1 MPQLC
6 INELGHRM
14 QFEAI
19 RAAITGGASGL
30 GLATARRVIA
40 AGGQALLLDVNAEA
54 GAAVLR
60 ELGPRA
66 QFAVVDVTQG
76 DALEAALAAG
86 VKAMG
91 GLDLAVSCAGVVGA
105 GLALGKTG
113 PMPLEQFARTVG
125 INLVGTFNLVRLAA
139 AHMQGNAPRGAD
151 GERGVIVNT
160 ASVAAF
166 DGQIGQ
172 AAYSASKGGVVG
184 MTLPLAREFAR
195 HGIRVVSIAPGLFKT
210 PMLES
215 LPESV
220 QQSLGASVPFPARLG
235 DPAEY
240 AALVQVIVENVLLNG
255 ETIRLDGAIR
265 LAPK

>member
-1 MPQLC
+1 
-6 INELGHRM
+6 M
-14 QFEAI
+14 QFEDI
-19 RAAITGGASGL
+19 RAVVTGGASGL

-40 AGGQALLLDVNAEA
+40 AGGQALLLDVNADA
-54 GAAVLR
+54 GAATLR

-66 QFAVVDVTQG
+66 QFAAVDVTDG
-76 DALEAALAAG
+76 DALAAKLDAG
-86 VKAMG
+86 VSAMG

-113 PMPLEQFARTVG
+113 PMPLDQFARTVG
-125 INLVGTFNLVRLAA
+125 INLIGTFNLVRLAA
-139 AHMQGNAPRGAD
+139 AHMQNNLLRAD

-195 HGIRVVSIAPGLFKT
+195 HGIRVVAIAPGLFKT

-235 DPAEY
+235 EPAEY

>member
-1 MPQLC
+1 
-6 INELGHRM
+6 M
-14 QFEAI
+14 QFETI
-19 RAAITGGASGL
+19 RAVVTGGASGL
-30 GLATARRVIA
+30 GLATARRVIG
-40 AGGQALLLDVNAEA
+40 AGGRALLLDLNADA
-54 GAAVLR
+54 GAAALR
-60 ELGPRA
+60 ELGERA
-66 QFAVVDVTQG
+66 QFATVDVTNG

-86 VKAMG
+86 VPAMG

-105 GLALGKTG
+105 GLALGKNG

-139 AHMQGNAPRGAD
+139 AHMQGNTPRAD
-151 GERGVIVNT
+151 GERGLIVNT
-160 ASVAAF
+160 ASAAAF

-195 HGIRVVSIAPGLFKT
+195 HGIRVVAIAPGLFKT

-215 LPESV
+215 LPDSV
-220 QQSLGASVPFPARLG
+220 QQSLGASVPFPPRLG
-235 DPAEY
+235 EPAEF
-240 AALVQVIVENVLLNG
+240 AALVQAIVENVLLNG

>member
-1 MPQLC
+1 
-6 INELGHRM
+6 M
-14 QFEAI
+14 QFNDI
-19 RAAITGGASGL
+19 RAVITGGASGL

-54 GAAVLR
+54 GAAALR
-60 ELGPRA
+60 ELGSRA
-66 QFAVVDVTQG
+66 QFAAVDVTDG
-76 DALEAALAAG
+76 DALAAALDAG
-86 VKAMG
+86 VAAMG
-91 GLDLAVSCAGVVGA
+91 GLDLAVSCAGVVGG

-113 PMPLEQFARTVG
+113 PMPLDQFARTIG
-125 INLVGTFNLVRLAA
+125 INLIGTFNLLRLAA
-139 AHMQGNAPRGAD
+139 AHMQGNAPRAD

-160 ASVAAF
+160 ASIAAF

-195 HGIRVVSIAPGLFKT
+195 HGIRVVAIAPGLFKT

-220 QQSLGASVPFPARLG
+220 QQSLGAGVPFPARLG
-235 DPAEY
+235 EPAEY

-255 ETIRLDGAIR
+255 ETIRLDGAMR

>member
-1 MPQLC
+1 
-6 INELGHRM
+6 M
-14 QFEAI
+14 QFEGI

-30 GLATARRVIA
+30 GLATARRVLA
-40 AGGQALLLDVNAEA
+40 AGGQALLLDVNADA
-54 GAAVLR
+54 GAAAIAT
-60 ELGPRA
+60 LGARA
-66 QFAVVDVTQG
+66 QFRAVDVTDG
-76 DALEAALAAG
+76 AALEAALDDGLAAL
-86 VKAMG
+86 G

-105 GLALGKTG
+105 GLTLGKTG

-125 INLVGTFNLVRLAA
+125 INLIGTFNLVRLAA
-139 AHMQGNAPRGAD
+139 ARMQGNAPRAD

-195 HGIRVVSIAPGLFKT
+195 HGIRVMSVAPGLFLT

-240 AALVQVIVENVLLNG
+240 AALVQTIVENVLLNG

>member
-1 MPQLC
+1 
-6 INELGHRM
+6 M
-14 QFEAI
+14 QFEDI
-19 RAAITGGASGL
+19 RAVVTGGASGL

-40 AGGQALLLDVNAEA
+40 AGGRALLLDVNADA
-54 GAAVLR
+54 GAAALR

-66 QFAVVDVTQG
+66 RFAAVDVTNG
-76 DALEAALAAG
+76 DALTEALDAG
-86 VKAMG
+86 VAAMG

-125 INLVGTFNLVRLAA
+125 INLIGTFNLVRLSA
-139 AHMQGNAPRGAD
+139 AHMQGNATRAD

>member
-1 MPQLC
+1 
-6 INELGHRM
+6 
-14 QFEAI
+14 
-19 RAAITGGASGL
+19 
-30 GLATARRVIA
+30 
-40 AGGQALLLDVNAEA
+40 
-54 GAAVLR
+54 
-60 ELGPRA
+60 
-66 QFAVVDVTQG
+66 
-76 DALEAALAAG
+76 
-86 VKAMG
+86 
-91 GLDLAVSCAGVVGA
+91 
-105 GLALGKTG
+105 
-113 PMPLEQFARTVG
+113 
-125 INLVGTFNLVRLAA
+125 
-139 AHMQGNAPRGAD
+139 
-151 GERGVIVNT
+151 
-160 ASVAAF
+160 F

-215 LPESV
+215 LPDSV

>member
-1 MPQLC
+1 
-6 INELGHRM
+6 M
-14 QFEAI
+14 QFQDI
-19 RAAITGGASGL
+19 RAAVTGGASGL

-40 AGGQALLLDVNAEA
+40 AGGRALLLDVNAEA
-54 GAAVLR
+54 GAAALR

-66 QFAVVDVTQG
+66 QFAAVDVTNG

-86 VKAMG
+86 VAAMG

-105 GLALGKTG
+105 GLALGKNG
-113 PMPLEQFARTVG
+113 PMPLEQFARTIQ
-125 INLVGTFNLVRLAA
+125 INLIGTFNLVRLAA
-139 AHMQGNAPRGAD
+139 SHMQNNAPRAD

-240 AALVQVIVENVLLNG
+240 ASLVEVIVGNVLLNG